1 MTRKE
6 MKTAADSEIIVEYID
21 TMSNYCLNLNGNGK
35 IDRLAKHLDDLDAE
49 MLKRFILTP
58 DQIKHLRS

>member
-6 MKTAADSEIIVEYID
+6 MKTALDSQLIVDYID
-21 TMSNYCLNLNGNGK
+21 TMAEFCVKLNTGGK
-35 IDRLAKHLDDLDAE
+35 FDRLSKHLDDLDAE

-58 DQIKHLRS
+58 EQIKHLRS